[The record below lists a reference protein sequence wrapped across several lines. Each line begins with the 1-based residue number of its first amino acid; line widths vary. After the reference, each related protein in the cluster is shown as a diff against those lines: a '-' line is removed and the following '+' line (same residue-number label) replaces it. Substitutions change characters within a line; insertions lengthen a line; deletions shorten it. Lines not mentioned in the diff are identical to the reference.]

1 MRRHITRRGKKRQRK
16 LIIFSIIGIFCLFSA
31 GYAAFSSNFL
41 VSGKGTIVEKK
52 AAQFLKESKVTSGD
66 GLYEDIYEENKYIYR
81 GGNPNNF
88 ISFNDELWRI
98 ISIEADNTLKIIRNE
113 NNNIDQMSW
122 DVKGT
127 RNANTSTYCTNA
139 SDLGCNAWASTI
151 TLANKPNVF
160 TLYYPNGNSTTDTA
174 ITGSVTQDA
183 SLNTYLNMQYYDEL
197 NEDKKYVVNHDF
209 NVGTPGNYDDIE
221 DIATDI
227 NQEAIYKW
235 KGNVGLMNITD
246 ILRTTTV
253 SNCSNLHVGHNDGNP
268 NSVCS
273 SNNWLWPKSGWKWTI
288 SPSAYFHRGHV
299 WVVYDNGS
307 IGPRDAHNTYGILPV
322 VFLNI
327 NNLIGKGTEDK
338 PYIIVN

>member
-183 SLNTYLNMQYYDEL
+183 SLNTYLNDEYL
-197 NEDKKYVVNHDF
+197 GTIEEDSKYIVDHDF
-209 NVGTPGNYDDIE
+209 SVGTPGN
-221 DIATDI
+221 I
-227 NQEAIYKW
+227 NDTETVTVNVTQEALYKW
-235 KGNVGLMNITD
+235 NGKGGLMNITD
-246 ILRTTTV
+246 ILRTTTNAGCTSLNV
-253 SNCSNLHVGHNDGNP
+253 SYNSGSK
-268 NSVCS
+268 SVCS
-273 SNNWLWPKSGWKWTI
+273 NNNWMWPTTNEWTL
-288 SPSAYFHRGHV
+288 SPDITANRNGV
-299 WVVYDNGS
+299 WVVQSLGYVYIYYAKDS
-307 IGPRDAHNTYGILPV
+307 TSVRPV
-322 VFLNI
+322 LYLSSDVTLSGEGTSKVPYTI
-327 NNLIGKGTEDK
+327 N
-338 PYIIVN
+338 